1 MIIEDQLL
9 SIIKPNIDKG
19 NLEGLCQLYNEY
31 TNKTDF
37 GRELAW
43 DYIFQK
49 MYIHA
54 SLKKQVAILKWM
66 DELYKE
72 FDPIQQIAMRQM
84 FSYSRYLLSR
94 P

>member
-1 MIIEDQLL
+1 
-9 SIIKPNIDKG
+9 
-19 NLEGLCQLYNEY
+19 
-31 TNKTDF
+31 
-37 GRELAW
+37 
-43 DYIFQK
+43 

-84 FSYSRYLLSR
+84 FSYSRYLLGR